1 MPQWRKENA
10 NLLITPRG
18 VEVQCFCGERVGFVS
33 EYAVDACPVCGRA
46 WKLDV
51 ICKEASLP
59 PGVKRKMNGDG
70 FTG

>member
-1 MPQWRKENA
+1 MRSE
-10 NLLITPRG
+10 LLMTPRG
-18 VEVQCFCGERVGFVS
+18 LEVESFCGERVGFVS